1 MNVQQ
6 TTELPDLRQRL
17 PPIADFTEFVPDPN
31 VVRDNNIVGFHS
43 RNAAARPFNLL
54 RTQVAKRC
62 TQEGWKAIGVTSA
75 EPGAGKSFVSL
86 NLAAALSRV
95 ENQSVYLFDLDL
107 SRASVAKALNM
118 DVAPGLADYLA
129 GQADDLAAIGR
140 RIAGHNLA
148 VFPTGNWEGSTAS
161 LFSGA
166 RFADL
171 ATMMRNAPDGTIVIC
186 DLPPVFANDDA
197 MIIAQS
203 LDAYLAVV
211 NSGETNH
218 KQLAETFAMLEPTP
232 RLGTILNRY
241 KGGFADPY
249 GYGSYSKA
257 YKSYY

>member
-1 MNVQQ
+1 MNSQQ
-6 TTELPDLRQRL
+6 AAELPNSRPLL
-17 PPIADFTEFVPDPN
+17 PPIAELAEFVPEAEA
-31 VVRDNNIVGFHS
+31 VRDSMIVGFHS
-43 RNAAARPFNLL
+43 RDARARPFNLL
-54 RTQVAKRC
+54 RIQVLKRC
-62 TQEGWKAIGVTSA
+62 AHKKWKSIGVTSA

-86 NLAAALSRV
+86 NLAAALARV
-95 ENQSVYLFDLDL
+95 ENQNVYLFDLDL
-107 SRASVAKALNM
+107 SRASVAKALRM
-118 DVAPGLADYLA
+118 DAGPGLAEYLA
-129 GQADDLAAIGR
+129 GQVDDLASIGR
-140 RIAGHNLA
+140 RIEGHQLA
-148 VFPTGNWEGSTAS
+148 VFPTGSWDGSTAS
-161 LFSGA
+161 LLSSR

-171 ATMMRNAPDGTIVIC
+171 AAMMRNVPEGTIVIC

-241 KGGFADPY
+241 KGGLADPY

-257 YKSYY
+257 YQSYY